1 VPHDS
6 VVRSRATL
14 CIRRGFGGRVKIG
27 RWADRW
33 LFAFAVL
40 LVASTSALGDVVELK
55 NGQRVEGTLKQ
66 ATPASVSIEVAGQ
79 TITFDGDK
87 VRAIF
92 YGRAPTT
99 PSVNKEV
106 GGRAAITAL
115 RELQSVTEA
124 AVTYRDYSTRVG
136 DVKMKVDRD
145 VEGASEPA
153 RAAIKSALAYYVA
166 AGSWWS
172 MNVSNPARGG
182 FMIDTEQ
189 LPRACGHYQQY
200 VDRQIAMGYRIATIG
215 SFTQFPDSSVLGVFW
230 SCAADKV
237 ADAEQLLNSPK

>member
-1 VPHDS
+1 M
-6 VVRSRATL
+6 
-14 CIRRGFGGRVKIG
+14 G

-33 LFAFAVL
+33 LLACAVL
-40 LVASTSALGDVVELK
+40 LVVSTSALGDVVELK
-55 NGQRVEGTLKQ
+55 SGQRVEGTLKQ

-79 TITFDGDK
+79 TITFDGAK

-92 YGRAPTT
+92 YGSAPTT
-99 PSVNKEV
+99 ASVDKKV
-106 GGRAAITAL
+106 GARAAITAL

-124 AVTYRDYSTRVG
+124 GVTYHDYSTRVG
-136 DVKMKVDRD
+136 DMKMKVDRNL
-145 VEGASEPA
+145 EGASEPA

-200 VDRQIAMGYRIATIG
+200 VDRQIAKAYRIVTIG
-215 SFTQFPDSSVLGVFW
+215 SFTQFPDSSVLSVYW
-230 SCAADKV
+230 SCAADKI
-237 ADAEQLLNSPK
+237 ADAEQLLNSAK